1 MIILKSLE
9 LTKSFGKLLAVNKVS
24 IEFKQGEL
32 TAIIGPNG
40 AGKST
45 YFNLLSGRLKPS
57 SGTIYYK
64 DDNVTGLP
72 PYEML
77 RRGVGRSFQITNI
90 FPGLTAFENMRI
102 GTLAHRRYGHKVFSQ
117 VDKMGEITKGAIRG
131 LELVGLEEEKDTIVG
146 ALSYGDQRR
155 LEIGLTLTCNPEIML
170 LDEPTAGMNPEE
182 TKMLTTLIKRISL
195 EQGVTVIFTE
205 HDMSV
210 VFGISE
216 RIIVLQQGSVIADGT
231 EGEIRSDD
239 RVKVAY
245 LGVEGDAGY

>member
-1 MIILKSLE
+1 MIILKSVE
-9 LTKSFGKLLAVNKVS
+9 LTKSFGKLLAVNRIS
-24 IEFKQGEL
+24 IDFAEREL

-45 YFNLLSGRLKPS
+45 YFNLLSGRLKSS
-57 SGTIYYK
+57 SGGIYFK
-64 DDNVTGLP
+64 GEDIIGLP
-72 PYEML
+72 PYEMV

-90 FPGLTAFENMRI
+90 FPGLTAFENMRF
-102 GTLAHRRYGHKVFSQ
+102 GTLAHRKKGGKLFAQ
-117 VDKMGEITKGAIRG
+117 VDKMFEINEETLLA
-131 LELVGLEEEKDTIVG
+131 LETVGLAEERDTIAG

-155 LEIGLTLTCNPEIML
+155 LEIGLTLTCDPELML

-182 TKMLTTLIKRISL
+182 TKLLTALIRRIS
-195 EQGVTVIFTE
+195 EEKGVTVIFTE

-216 RIIVLQQGSVIADGT
+216 RIIVLQQGTVIAEGT
-231 EGEIRSDD
+231 ESDIRSDE

-245 LGVEGDAGY
+245 LGVEG

>member
-1 MIILKSLE
+1 MIILKSVE
-9 LTKSFGKLLAVNKVS
+9 LTKSFGKLLAVNRVS
-24 IEFKQGEL
+24 IDFAEGEL

-57 SGTIYYK
+57 SGSIYCK
-64 DDNVTGLP
+64 DEDVTGLP
-72 PYEML
+72 PYEMVQ
-77 RRGVGRSFQITNI
+77 RGVGRSFQITNI

-102 GTLAHRRYGHKVFSQ
+102 GTLAHRKKGGKLFAQ
-117 VDKMGEITKGAIRG
+117 VEKMFEINKETLQG
-131 LELVGLEEEKDTIVG
+131 LELVGLAEERDTIAG

-155 LEIGLTLTCNPEIML
+155 LEIGLTLTCDPELML

-182 TKMLTTLIKRISL
+182 TKLLTALIRRIS
-195 EQGVTVIFTE
+195 EEKGVTVIFTE

-216 RIIVLQQGSVIADGT
+216 RIIVLQQGTVIAEGT
-231 EGEIRSDD
+231 ESDIRSDE

-245 LGVEGDAGY
+245 LGVEE